1 MRRNHLV
8 LGWGARY
15 EWPDDHMRTLTTMW
29 NSGHSASQIS
39 KALSDAGFPATR
51 NAVIG
56 KVHRLKLIRHKAPS
70 KTRLYTPR
78 VYKTSPE
85 LRERER
91 LRMQAKRA
99 DQSPNVVRLPP
110 PPPPKPWDGPCI
122 SILDDKLSRFMC
134 REIVAGEGVGTMFCG
149 APTYPDSQFSYC
161 AFHAAKN
168 LTPATKKEA
177 RPHFRPYRV
186 AA

>member
-1 MRRNHLV
+1 MRRNYLV

-15 EWPDDHMRTLTTMW
+15 EWPDEHMQALVTMW
-29 NSGHSASQIS
+29 NSGHTASQIS

-56 KVHRLKLIRHKAPS
+56 KVHRLKLIRHKSPA

-78 VYKTSPE
+78 VYKTSPD

-91 LRMQAKRA
+91 LRMRAKRDSA
-99 DQSPNVVRLPP
+99 MPVVVRLPP

-122 SILDDKLSRFMC
+122 SILDDKLGRFMC

-149 APTYPDSQFSYC
+149 APTAPDSQFSYC
-161 AFHAAKN
+161 AFHAQTN
-168 LTPATKKEA
+168 LRVVKRQDPTP
-177 RPHFRPYRV
+177 RFVPYRV